1 MNFKSRIYC
10 TKENHL
16 NFKGKSINDN
26 IFKCKQLI
34 GCLQS
39 ENTTFIERIQIVS
52 KTIKDGKK
60 KRPYKI
66 KSLEFLISRKIEEA
80 EFVELIRIM
89 KECGFSSTKK
99 KISIQFIDI
108 KNNPRKPLYD
118 YDFITLESN
127 EPKTYSKEYKY
138 TYDVK
143 YNVKYIDLFKSK

>member
-1 MNFKSRIYC
+1 MVMNFKSRIYC
-10 TKENHL
+10 TDENHL

-80 EFVELIRIM
+80 EFVELIRKM
-89 KECGFSSTKK
+89 KECGFSSTEK

-127 EPKTYSKEYKY
+127 EPKKY
-138 TYDVK
+138 T

>member
-1 MNFKSRIYC
+1 MVMNFKSRIYC
-10 TKENHL
+10 TDENQL

-52 KTIKDGKK
+52 KTKKDGKK
-60 KRPYKI
+60 KHPYKF

-89 KECGFSSTKK
+89 KECGFSSTEK

-127 EPKTYSKEYKY
+127 EPKTYSNVNKY
-138 TYDVK
+138 T

>member
-1 MNFKSRIYC
+1 MNFKSRIDC
-10 TKENHL
+10 TNKKDL
-16 NFKGKSINDN
+16 NFKGKSIN
-26 IFKCKQLI
+26 IFKCKQFI

-60 KRPYKI
+60 KRPYKF

-80 EFVELIRIM
+80 EFVELIRKM
-89 KECGFSSTKK
+89 KECGFSSTEK

-108 KNNPRKPLYD
+108 KNNPHTPLYD

-127 EPKTYSKEYKY
+127 EPKKY
-138 TYDVK
+138 T

>member
-1 MNFKSRIYC
+1 MVMNFKSRIYC

-89 KECGFSSTKK
+89 KECGFSSTEK

-127 EPKTYSKEYKY
+127 EPKTYSNVNKY
-138 TYDVK
+138 T